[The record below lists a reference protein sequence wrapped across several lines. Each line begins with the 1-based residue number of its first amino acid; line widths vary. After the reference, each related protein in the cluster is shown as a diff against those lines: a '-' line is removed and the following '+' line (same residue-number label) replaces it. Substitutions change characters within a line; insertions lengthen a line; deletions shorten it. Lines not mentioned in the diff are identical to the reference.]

1 MYRTILAPIDDSPI
15 ARHGFDEALALA
27 RRLGSRLRVLH
38 VVDAR
43 LLIGHVSEH
52 VSPQQLLDDWR
63 AAGERLLAAAL
74 DSARKVGLAADG
86 VVRCDPHLRVCDT
99 IVQEARDSGA
109 ELIVMG
115 THGRRGLR
123 RMALGSDAELVVRD
137 SPIPVLLVRGLET
150 DDDA

>member
-1 MYRTILAPIDDSPI
+1 MYSTILAPIDDSPT

-27 RRLGSRLRVLH
+27 GRLGSRLRLLH

-52 VSPQQLLDDWR
+52 ASPQQLLDAWR
-63 AAGERLLAAAL
+63 AEGERMLAA
-74 DSARKVGLAADG
+74 GLARARGMGLVADG
-86 VVRCDPHLRVCDT
+86 VVRCDAHLRVCDT
-99 IVQEARDSGA
+99 IVQEAGDCGA

-123 RMALGSDAELVVRD
+123 RAALGSDAELVVRN
-137 SPIPVLLVRGLET
+137 SPVPVLLVRGPEPERS
-150 DDDA
+150 

>member
-1 MYRTILAPIDDSPI
+1 MYRTILAPIDDSPA

-27 RRLGSRLRVLH
+27 RLLGSRLRVLH
-38 VVDAR
+38 VV
-43 LLIGHVSEH
+43 
-52 VSPQQLLDDWR
+52 
-63 AAGERLLAAAL
+63 
-74 DSARKVGLAADG
+74 
-86 VVRCDPHLRVCDT
+86 CDT
-99 IVQEARDSGA
+99 TVQEARDSGA

-123 RMALGSDAELVVRD
+123 RVALGSDAELVVRD

>member
-1 MYRTILAPIDDSPI
+1 MYSTILAPIDDSPT

-27 RRLGSRLRVLH
+27 RRLGSRLRLLH

-52 VSPQQLLDDWR
+52 ATPQQLLEDWR
-63 AAGERLLAAAL
+63 AAGERMLADAL
-74 DSARKVGLAADG
+74 ASARGIGLVADG
-86 VVRCDPHLRVCDT
+86 VVRSDPHLRVCDT
-99 IVQEARDSGA
+99 IVQEARDCGA

-123 RMALGSDAELVVRD
+123 RVALGSDAELVVRN
-137 SPIPVLLVRGLET
+137 SPIPVLLVRGQEP
-150 DDDA
+150 DEAD